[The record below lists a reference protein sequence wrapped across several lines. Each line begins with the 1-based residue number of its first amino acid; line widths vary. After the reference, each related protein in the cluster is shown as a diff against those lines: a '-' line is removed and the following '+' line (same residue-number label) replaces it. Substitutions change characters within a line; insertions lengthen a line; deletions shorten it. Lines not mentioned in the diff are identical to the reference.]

1 MRSQERENNFIQNP
15 VKYVAWYT
23 LQKLTV
29 KDSMLTILQTT
40 GNSLDYSGARH
51 LLHPSGMQLY
61 WKKILQLNHARSVR
75 CKKSL

>member
-1 MRSQERENNFIQNP
+1 MRSQERENNLIQNP

-40 GNSLDYSGARH
+40 GNSLD
-51 LLHPSGMQLY
+51 
-61 WKKILQLNHARSVR
+61 
-75 CKKSL
+75 

>member
-1 MRSQERENNFIQNP
+1 MRSQARENNFIQNP

-40 GNSLDYSGARH
+40 GNSLD
-51 LLHPSGMQLY
+51 
-61 WKKILQLNHARSVR
+61 
-75 CKKSL
+75 